1 MTSGPRVLRV
11 VFAFAIGL
19 LLAAEPARPQ
29 SPASASSPALPD
41 VQKLGPQVGDR
52 VPDFTLMDQEGQP
65 RTLASLM
72 GTRGLML
79 VFFRSADW

>member
-1 MTSGPRVLRV
+1 MTSCSRVLRV
-11 VFAFAIGL
+11 VFALAMSL
-19 LLAAEPARPQ
+19 LLPAGAVRAQ
-29 SPASASSPALPD
+29 SPPASSAPALPD

-52 VPDFTLMDQEGQP
+52 VPDFTLTDQEGHP